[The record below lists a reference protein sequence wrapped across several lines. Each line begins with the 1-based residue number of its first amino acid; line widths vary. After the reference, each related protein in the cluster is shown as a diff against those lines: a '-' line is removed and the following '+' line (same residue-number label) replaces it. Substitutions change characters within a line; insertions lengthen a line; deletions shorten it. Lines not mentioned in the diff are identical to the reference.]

1 MPTLVIVGGGHAA
14 AQLCGA
20 LAEARKQGQF
30 NDRIVLVSEEAHLPY
45 HRPPLSKQLIK
56 SPQAALPELKPLSF
70 YQDAQIELRLQTR
83 ALAIDPAARTL
94 TLRDAEG
101 QESALAWDR
110 LVLATGARARH
121 LPGMADNPPGVHV
134 LRTFD
139 DATRVRDAIT
149 AAGHLM
155 VLGGGFI
162 GLEVAATARALGKQV
177 TVIEAAPRLLGR
189 AVSPALSEHVLAV
202 HRQSGMTVHL
212 GQAPQGLVLDA
223 SGRFAGVNLA
233 GEVLGADLLLLGIGA
248 TPDTTLAR
256 SADLALDTTVGGIRV
271 DGQLRTSHPDI
282 HAIGDC
288 CACPGPDGRPQRLES
303 IQNANDQGK
312 TLAAVLLGQDVSHAA
327 VPSFWSDQGEV
338 RLQMA
343 GLWRADLQAVR
354 RPGAKDGSF
363 SWLHYDGDTLVAVE
377 SVNAPMD
384 HLAAKKWLQ
393 AGHSPARAAAADP
406 AVPLKDL

>member
-1 MPTLVIVGGGHAA
+1 MSTLVIVGGGHAA

-20 LAEARKQGQF
+20 LAEARKQGLF

-56 SPQAALPELKPLSF
+56 SPQAALPELKPLTF
-70 YQDAQIELRLQTR
+70 YQDAGIELRLQTQ
-83 ALAIDPAARTL
+83 ALAIDPAARTVAL
-94 TLRDAEG
+94 RNPDGEDTTLAY
-101 QESALAWDR
+101 DR
-110 LVLATGARARH
+110 LVLATGARARR
-121 LPGMADNPPGVHV
+121 LPGMVDTPPGVHV

-139 DATRVRDAIT
+139 DATQVRDAIA

-189 AVSPALSEHVLAV
+189 AVSPALSEHVLGV

-212 GQAPQGLVLDA
+212 GQAPEGLVLDA
-223 SGRFAGVNLA
+223 SGRFAGVTLA
-233 GEVLGADLLLLGIGA
+233 GEPLSADLLLLGIGA
-248 TPDTTLAR
+248 TPDTMLAQTAR
-256 SADLALDTTVGGIRV
+256 LALDTTVGGIRV
-271 DGQLRTSHPDI
+271 DGQLRTSDPHI

-288 CACPGPDGRPQRLES
+288 CACPGPDGRAQRLES

-312 TLAAVLLGQDVSHAA
+312 TLAAVLLGQDVHHAA

-343 GLWRADLQAVR
+343 GLWRADLEPVR

-363 SWLHYDGDTLVAVE
+363 SWLHYAGDTLVAVE

>member
-20 LAEARKQGQF
+20 LAEARKTGSF
-30 NDRIVLVSEEAHLPY
+30 SDRIVLVSEETHLPY

-56 SPQAALPELKPLSF
+56 SPQAAPTELRPAAF
-70 YQDAQIELRLQTR
+70 YEEAGIELQLGTQ
-83 ALAIDPAARTL
+83 ALSIDPAAREL
-94 TLRDAEG
+94 TVRDATG
-101 QESALAWDR
+101 ATRTLAYDR
-110 LVLATGARARH
+110 LVLATGARARR
-121 LPGMADNPPGVHV
+121 LPGLSESARGVHV

-139 DATRVRDAIT
+139 EAAQVRDAI
-149 AAGHLM
+149 AQSAHLM

-162 GLEVAATARALGKQV
+162 GLEVAATALGLGKQV
-177 TVIEAAPRLLGR
+177 TVVEAAPRLLGR
-189 AVSPALSEHVLAV
+189 AVSPAVSEHVLAV
-202 HRQSGMTVHL
+202 HRAAGMDIRL
-212 GQAPQGLVLDA
+212 GQASAQVELDA
-223 SGRFAGVNLA
+223 DGRFAAVALA
-233 GEVLGADLLLLGIGA
+233 GERLAADLLLLGIGA
-248 TPDTTLAR
+248 TPDTRLAE
-256 SADLALDTTVGGIRV
+256 SAGLALDAQLGGIAV
-271 DGQLRTSHPDI
+271 DGLLCTSDPHI

-288 CACPGPDGRPQRLES
+288 TAYPLADGRRRRLES

-312 TLAAVLLGQDVSHAA
+312 ALAAVLQGQATAYAA

-338 RLQMA
+338 RLQIA
-343 GLWRADLQAVR
+343 GLWRPGLDAVK

-393 AGHSPARAAAADP
+393 AGHSPARATAADP
-406 AVPLKDL
+406 GVPLKDL